1 MSSGTPTPIDAVPTP
16 NPHAIMLKVQ
26 EILVQSGTH
35 EFTPAD
41 DTSGA
46 PLASALLGI
55 DGIELVLIAPR
66 FVTLR
71 KSQSLDWPDLI
82 PVAKQA
88 MRDFLATGQM
98 AVMESEDLG
107 MDPKKMG
114 EVEQQIIRL
123 LDDEIRPAV
132 AMDGGDINFMSFEN
146 GIVNIQ
152 MTGACGT
159 CPSAT
164 ETLKMGVERLLM
176 EEIPEV
182 RGVEQI

>member
-1 MSSGTPTPIDAVPTP
+1 MSSGILAPIDAVPTP

-35 EFTPAD
+35 EFTRAD
-41 DTSGA
+41 DSSRA
-46 PLASALLGI
+46 PLASDLLDI
-55 DGIELVLIAPR
+55 EGIELVLIAPR

-71 KSQSLDWPDLI
+71 KNQSVEWPDLI
-82 PVAKQA
+82 PQAKQA
-88 MRDFLATGQM
+88 MRDFLASGQM
-98 AVMESEDLG
+98 AVMEEDG
-107 MDPKKMG
+107 GENPINAG
-114 EVEQQIIRL
+114 EVEQKIIRL

-132 AMDGGDINFMSFEN
+132 AMDGGDINFVSFEN

-164 ETLKMGVERLLM
+164 ETLKLGVERLLM